1 MSQQGNPSSVG
12 ILSRIPSLST
22 VRSCTNSRLPS
33 PPVSP
38 GISSPCTPQPGLNLT
53 GNSSG
58 QWAAG
63 GFNPAQD
70 KLVSSSRGRFFPSV
84 PALASPNGASAGGHP
99 PAGISRSNSM
109 RASAPSFARIPLSP
123 HGASGGSMPLGTQE
137 VAPSPSSHAC
147 GLDALDSPRGLASSR
162 SSIQVAVRVRPLC
175 EKEKQRGDKVAWEAD
190 REGNVGMVDSA
201 TGAFVPKHRFDTVF
215 GPESDNSAVAAKVAL
230 PLVAPA
236 LRGVNGTI
244 FAYGVTSSGKTH
256 TMMGTDVDPGVV
268 PRVLRELFLQIAS
281 TKISALPVLR
291 SYTVRMSIMEIY
303 NEVLN
308 DLLEPA
314 RTNLK
319 VREDSRSGLVL
330 VEGLLEQVVTTADQ
344 ALELIARGDHN
355 RKVSATAFNEDSS
368 RSHTITRVI
377 VESAAATPS
386 GSSDAP
392 ASYNDRAVGRR
403 TTACLSLIDLAGSES
418 ARAVVSKGQR
428 MEGSFINRSLLTL
441 GTVIHKLASGATG
454 HVPFRDSKLTRL
466 LQPSLSGPGAR
477 VAVVCNITPAA
488 AQTDETANTLKFA
501 ARAKLIQVTARTN
514 EILDERSMLRHYQKE
529 VADLKRQLAEAKR
542 LLAAAGITG
551 VDCIAAPNLITP
563 VPAGG
568 HGGGLN
574 ATGAVL
580 QALGVAEEA
589 AAAALQGERDARRTV
604 EIECTMMK
612 IKLTRLQAFLE
623 ENGVDVDNLLLASTT
638 AELGEG
644 GPNASLRPFTLSGE
658 VSTSLPGGTPS
669 PPGGDIVS
677 ISPLF
682 RRPLSLTDPPFGS
695 GPLPHASSTSRLD
708 SSLCGTRQNGNSCGA
723 EVLGKSR
730 GAYLSC
736 SLGDAGLT
744 DAAVEG
750 GRWPVWDSDPSAQ
763 RSGSQMPG
771 SSPSSPSAFGGRG
784 PPANEASADL
794 RAQVAA
800 ALEVATGGSCDRHG
814 SVSGN
819 ISGSDL
825 ELDEDLNEGIMAQ
838 IRDMIS
844 EAQLS
849 CPAPQSVASQPV
861 TTRAEDGSVVEAPG
875 GGRGAPSTAG
885 RLMPSETAV
894 AANTGPVRASSG
906 LGLGAGG
913 PASVSSQHR
922 RSATLSTT
930 SSSYGAGQEL
940 DMELELQVLNADR
953 EVLHDQLVASEAANE
968 QLTGQVVDLRR
979 QLATYEQ
986 LTRHASSELA
996 EIRRLKD
1003 AFQARLQREN
1013 DALRSQLMQLGV
1025 TPATLTDPQSQTRIP
1040 KASGVQPMEPNRQP
1054 VSEAPRLTTQS
1065 LPQLQPTTQ
1074 TQNYGPP
1081 NMDAFGSPAAVAPS
1095 LLSRPAML
1103 NIVGVNYSG
1112 MRAPDALRGTPTPA
1126 DSGVAV
1132 PIRH

>member
-1 MSQQGNPSSVG
+1 MSQQGNPSPVG

-22 VRSCTNSRLPS
+22 VRGCANSRLPS

-53 GNSSG
+53 GNSSA

-70 KLVSSSRGRFFPSV
+70 KLVSSSRGRFFPAV
-84 PALASPNGASAGGHP
+84 PALASPTAASAGGHP
-99 PAGISRSNSM
+99 PAGILRSSSM
-109 RASAPSFARIPLSP
+109 RASAPNFARIPLSP
-123 HGASGGSMPLGTQE
+123 HGASGGSLSLGTQE
-137 VAPSPSSHAC
+137 LAPPPSSHAC
-147 GLDALDSPRGLASSR
+147 GLDELDSPRGLASSR
-162 SSIQVAVRVRPLC
+162 STIQVAVRVRPLC
-175 EKEKQRGDKVAWEAD
+175 EKEKQRGDRVAWEAD

-201 TGAFVPKHRFDTVF
+201 TGTFVPKHRFDTVF

-268 PRVLRELFLQIAS
+268 PRVLRELFSQIAS
-281 TKISALPVLR
+281 AKMSALPALR
-291 SYTVRMSIMEIY
+291 SYTVRMSVMEIY

-314 RTNLK
+314 RANLK

-330 VEGLLEQVVTTADQ
+330 VEGLLEQVVITADQ

-368 RSHTITRVI
+368 RSHTITRII
-377 VESAAATPS
+377 VESGMSSPGPS
-386 GSSDAP
+386 DPP
-392 ASYNDRAVGRR
+392 ASSNDRAVGRR
-403 TTACLSLIDLAGSES
+403 TSACLSLIDLAGSES

-542 LLAAAGITG
+542 LLASAGITCADG
-551 VDCIAAPNLITP
+551 IGPPNSIAPMSS
-563 VPAGG
+563 GG
-568 HGGGLN
+568 QDGRSN
-574 ATGAVL
+574 ATVAVFS
-580 QALGVAEEA
+580 AMGIADEA
-589 AAAALQGERDARRTV
+589 AAAALQAERDARRTV
-604 EIECTMMK
+604 EIECTMAR

-623 ENGVDVDNLLLASTT
+623 ENGVDVDNLLLASTSG
-638 AELGEG
+638 ELGEG
-644 GPNASLRPFTLSGE
+644 GRNASLRPFTSLGE

-669 PPGGDIVS
+669 PPGGVT
-677 ISPLF
+677 SPLF

-695 GPLPHASSTSRLD
+695 GPLPDTHTSRLD
-708 SSLCGTRQNGNSCGA
+708 GSLCGTHQKGNSSGA
-723 EVLGKSR
+723 EVFDKSQV
-730 GAYLSC
+730 AYLSC
-736 SLGDAGLT
+736 SLGDAALA
-744 DAAVEG
+744 DAAIEN
-750 GRWPVWDSDPSAQ
+750 GRWPAWDSEPSVQ
-763 RSGSQMPG
+763 RSGAHMAG
-771 SSPSSPSAFGGRG
+771 STTSSPSAFGGRG
-784 PPANEASADL
+784 PPANESSAEL
-794 RAQVAA
+794 RAQVVA
-800 ALEVATGGSCDRHG
+800 ALEVATGRSCDRHG

-819 ISGSDL
+819 VSGSDL

-861 TTRAEDGSVVEAPG
+861 NTRLADGSTVEAPD
-875 GGRGAPSTAG
+875 GGRGGPSSPG
-885 RLMPSETAV
+885 RLTPSADAAV
-894 AANTGPVRASSG
+894 AANMGPVRAPSG
-906 LGLGAGG
+906 SGFGAGG
-913 PASVSSQHR
+913 PASVWSQHR

-930 SSSYGAGQEL
+930 SSSFGAGQEL

-968 QLTGQVVDLRR
+968 QLTAQVGDLRR

-1013 DALRSQLMQLGV
+1013 DMLRLQLTQLGV
-1025 TPATLTDPQSQTRIP
+1025 TPAAVTDPQSQTRIP
-1040 KASGVQPMEPNRQP
+1040 KGPSVQPMEPNRP
-1054 VSEAPRLTTQS
+1054 AVSEAARLATQS
-1065 LPQLQPTTQ
+1065 LPQLHPTNQ
-1074 TQNYGPP
+1074 TQNCVPP

-1103 NIVGVNYSG
+1103 DIVGVNYSG
-1112 MRAPDALRGTPTPA
+1112 VRPPA
-1126 DSGVAV
+1126 DSGCAV
-1132 PIRH
+1132 SIRY